1 MNQEGTTRRGL
12 LIATAAGVAA
22 VVATTAGQ
30 SFGWLSRFN
39 VLGPRVRGL
48 GPQSLPVNT
57 TAAEAR
63 VVDVARADT
72 WRLSVTGPA
81 GTRTF
86 SLTDLRNM
94 PQSTSEVPIACVEGW
109 SSTADWSGVRVRDLV
124 DAVGGSDTNSVRF
137 HSLQEGSQ
145 YSVSTMGPE
154 FVRAEATLLALDLF
168 GEPLDLDHG
177 FPARV
182 IAPGRP
188 GVLQTKWIASM
199 EVLP

>member
-1 MNQEGTTRRGL
+1 MNGEGTTRRGL
-12 LIATAAGVAA
+12 LIATATAVGA

-30 SFGWLSRFN
+30 SFGWLSGLN
-39 VLGPRVRGL
+39 VLGPRVRGR

-57 TAAEAR
+57 TAEEAR
-63 VVDVARADT
+63 VLEVASADT
-72 WRLSVTGPA
+72 WRLSLTGPT

-86 SLTDLRNM
+86 SLEDLRTL
-94 PQSTSEVPIACVEGW
+94 PQTAVEVPLACVEGW
-109 SSTADWSGVRVRDLV
+109 SSGADWSGVRVSDLV
-124 DAVGGSDTNSVRF
+124 GLVGGSTTDSVRF
-137 HSLQEGSQ
+137 HSLQQGSR
-145 YSVSTMGPE
+145 YSVTTMGPE
-154 FVRAEATLLALDLF
+154 FVRAERTLLALDLF